1 MRKDK
6 LLEVPSIVWGLNN
19 QKIAFAKAYLTI
31 IIVALATKTSMQTIL
46 VPKHKNKIIHIKVHK
61 ILMWFS
67 QHSTNE

>member
-19 QKIAFAKAYLTI
+19 QKIAFAKAYLTTI
-31 IIVALATKTSMQTIL
+31 IIALAIETSMQTML
-46 VPKHKNKIIHIKVHK
+46 YLEHKNKIIHTKVHK

-67 QHSTNE
+67 QHSTN